1 MFTTIEHVREF
12 GYEVDNELLFMAQA
26 VIETHIGRVE
36 EDVESANDLA
46 LLRLATT
53 FQAIYMKAHPGLT
66 FEQIAAVTITQS
78 GTSTTFD
85 ADYNSPFIAPMAHKA
100 CRNLSWR
107 GTRSYKTGPV
117 MGAGPNMSFTEAWV
131 KDYV

>member
-1 MFTTIEHVREF
+1 MFTTVEHVREF
-12 GYEVDNELLFMAQA
+12 GYEVDNGLLFMAQS

-36 EDVESANDLA
+36 ADIDSANDLA
-46 LLRLATT
+46 LLRLAAT

-107 GTRSYKTGPV
+107 GSRSYKTGPSV
-117 MGAGPNMSFTEAWV
+117 AAGRAMPFTEAWIR
-131 KDYV
+131 DYV